1 MRSPLDRDC
10 LCRELLE
17 SLTCFD
23 NLYACI
29 ICVVEMRE
37 FFYYP
42 MSESDPHIL
51 SGKVSE
57 LVKA

>member
-17 SLTCFD
+17 CLTLFD

-37 FFYYP
+37 FSYYP

-51 SGKVSE
+51 SDKVSE